1 MSKKRIHGRIADNP
15 SSKTISDALPLVK
28 LAKGTIGFLRKLGV
42 KNHKFDMIYNEAD
55 KLLQNADI
63 LTLPDRFNA
72 AFAKEGWIVTESM
85 NTETVKKALQ
95 FYESGKKDEA
105 EEELLAWFREDTIT
119 QFAITRG
126 KRFNK
131 AQKRWDQLREA
142 LKLTLEERYWSA
154 VPLILIACDGFA
166 SDVLGTSPFNENA
179 DLTVFDSIVGHPNS
193 LQTLIKQITKGVR
206 KSSDDEL
213 TLPLRH
219 GVLHGRSLGYA
230 NRVVC
235 MKAWLLMIAL
245 VDWAYARESEQ
256 SRIHEHESKA
266 NTSLADLAFQVRQSK
281 RDKRE
286 MEAFEP
292 WEKKGPFD
300 VSLDENSPEKA
311 IVDFLAFWKRRNY
324 GKMAE
329 RATNFTRLPLKALA
343 GSLRNIAESIELTD
357 FNVLSVRQSTVARV
371 DAVVQMNGR
380 TLKGPVEGTFRIV
393 GFRCK
398 ENGDI
403 GMPTDQGN
411 WLVQQNFMYDLLNE
425 RSIEK
430 EQPEEQEKQ
439 SLRPSQDR
447 GRH

>member
-1 MSKKRIHGRIADNP
+1 MN
-15 SSKTISDALPLVK
+15 
-28 LAKGTIGFLRKLGV
+28 
-42 KNHKFDMIYNEAD
+42 NHKLDTIYNEAAN
-55 KLLQNADI
+55 LLQNADI

-72 AFAKEGWIVTESM
+72 AFAKEGWIATESM
-85 NTETVKKALQ
+85 NIETVKKALQ

-131 AQKRWDQLREA
+131 AQRRWDQLREA

-206 KSSDDEL
+206 KSSDEEL

-245 VDWAYARESEQ
+245 VDWANAREREQ
-256 SRIHEHESKA
+256 SRIREHESNAK
-266 NTSLADLAFQVRQSK
+266 TSLADLAIQVRKSK

-300 VSLDENSPEKA
+300 SSLDENSPEKA
-311 IVDFLAFWKRRNY
+311 IVEFLAFWKRRNY

-343 GSLRNIAESIELTD
+343 GSLRRIAESIELTD
-357 FNVLSVRQSTVARV
+357 FNVLSVRQSTVARA
-371 DAVVQMNGR
+371 DAVAYLNGQ
-380 TLKGPVEGTFRIV
+380 TPKGPVEGRFRIV
-393 GFRCK
+393 AFRCNG
-398 ENGDI
+398 NGDFV
-403 GMPTDQGN
+403 MPKDQGN
-411 WLVQQNFMYDLLNE
+411 WLVQHKIVDDLLNE